1 MSQENVEVVR
11 AIYGRWDRGESA
23 SDLIANDVEYIN
35 PDYAVE
41 PGTRWGRE
49 SFAAVGDS
57 LSDFKLE
64 LERFVDAGPD
74 EVVVCA
80 HYTARGRGSGVPVG
94 GEHGYVWTIRDG
106 VAVRFR
112 WFQSHDEALAAAG
125 VET

>member
-1 MSQENVEVVR
+1 VSQENVAIVR
-11 AIYGRWDRGESA
+11 QIYERWDRGATA
-23 SDLIANDVEYIN
+23 SDLIAPDVEYIN

-41 PGTRWGRE
+41 PGTRRGRD
-49 SFAAVGDS
+49 SFDEVGSS
-57 LSDFKLE
+57 LADFKLE
-64 LERFVDAGPD
+64 IERVVDAGPD

-80 HYTARGRGSGVPVG
+80 RYSAYGRGSGVPLG

-125 VET
+125 VGT